1 MIKSTAKE
9 VVKKF
14 LEDMKTQRNVAEAI
28 FSQFPSEGYPNVV
41 IEDLTKVYNSTH
53 NNDDDIKDGDET
65 KSTFFFSTNRVY
77 FLVYYVK
84 TTILLCL

>member
-28 FSQFPSEGYPNVV
+28 FSQFPSEGYPNVI
-41 IEDLTKVYNSTH
+41 IEDLTKVYNST
-53 NNDDDIKDGDET
+53 NKNDIKDGDNA
-65 KSTFFFSTNRVY
+65 KSKDLFFLLRKNLIVHF
-77 FLVYYVK
+77 FLFF
-84 TTILLCL
+84 CR

>member
-28 FSQFPSEGYPNVV
+28 FSQFPSEGYPNVI
-41 IEDLTKVYNSTH
+41 IEDLTKVYNST
-53 NNDDDIKDGDET
+53 NNNDIKDGDNA
-65 KSTFFFSTNRVY
+65 KSKDLFFFFVLRKNLIVHF
-77 FLVYYVK
+77 FL
-84 TTILLCL
+84 